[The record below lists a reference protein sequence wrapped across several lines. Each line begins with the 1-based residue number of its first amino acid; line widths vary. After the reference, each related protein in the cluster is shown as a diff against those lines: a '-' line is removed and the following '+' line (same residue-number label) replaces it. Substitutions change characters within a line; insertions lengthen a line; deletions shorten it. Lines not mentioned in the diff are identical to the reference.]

1 MANTD
6 SPFGLRPHNKLGS
19 TPNGNGLTPYKVQIN
34 GTAGSSSAIYQGD
47 MVIPLTNGL
56 VDVSAADGGSVAILG
71 VMAGCQYID
80 LSGKPIFTNQYPGT
94 SSLKSGT
101 EATVFVY
108 DDPHQVY
115 EIQCDASLTN
125 LVTATALIHSN
136 AEGTGF
142 GSETA
147 NGISSGEISV
157 ASAGATTATDNFRIV
172 GFKDVEG
179 IDYTSAG
186 VVALVKLNLPF
197 HTATTGL

>member
-19 TPNGNGLTPYKVQIN
+19 SPNGNGLTPYKVQIN

-47 MVIPLTNGL
+47 MVIPLANGL

-71 VMAGCQYID
+71 VMAGCQYTD
-80 LSGKPIFTNQYPGT
+80 LTGKPVFTNNYPGT

-125 LVTATALIHSN
+125 LVTATALIHGN

-147 NGISSGEISV
+147 NG
-157 ASAGATTATDNFRIV
+157 R
-172 GFKDVEG
+172 
-179 IDYTSAG
+179 
-186 VVALVKLNLPF
+186 
-197 HTATTGL
+197 

>member
-19 TPNGNGLTPYKVQIN
+19 SPNGNGLTAYKVQIP
-34 GTAGSSSAIYQGD
+34 GVAGSSSSIFQGD

-71 VMAGCQYID
+71 VMAGCQYTD
-80 LSGKPIFTNQYPGT
+80 LNGKPVFDNNYPGT

-108 DDPHQVY
+108 DDPFQVY
-115 EIQCDASLTN
+115 EVQCDASLTN
-125 LVTATALIHSN
+125 LATATALIHSN

-142 GSETA
+142 GSENA
-147 NGISSGEISV
+147 NGISAGEISV

-179 IDYTSAG
+179 IDYASAG

>member
-19 TPNGNGLTPYKVQIN
+19 TPNGNGLTSYKVQIN
-34 GTAGSSSAIYQGD
+34 GTAGSSSSIFQGD
-47 MVIPLTNGL
+47 MVIPLANGL

-71 VMAGCQYID
+71 VMAGCQYTD
-80 LSGKPIFTNQYPGT
+80 LTGKPVFDNSYPGT
-94 SSLKSGT
+94 ASLKSGT

-125 LVTATALIHSN
+125 LVTATALIHGN

-142 GSETA
+142 GSEQA

-157 ASAGATTATDNFRIV
+157 ASAGATTATDNFRVV

-179 IDYTSAG
+179 IDYASAG

>member
-19 TPNGNGLTPYKVQIN
+19 APNGNGLTAYKVQIP
-34 GTAGSSSAIYQGD
+34 GVAGSSSSIFQGD

-71 VMAGCQYID
+71 VMAGCQYTD
-80 LSGKPIFTNQYPGT
+80 LNGKPVFDNNYPGT

-108 DDPHQVY
+108 DDPFQVY
-115 EIQCDASLTN
+115 EVQCDASLTN
-125 LVTATALIHSN
+125 LATATALIHSN

-142 GSETA
+142 GSENA
-147 NGISSGEISV
+147 NGISAGEISV
-157 ASAGATTATDNFRIV
+157 ATAGATTATDNFRIV
-172 GFKDVEG
+172 GFKDVES
-179 IDYTSAG
+179 IDYASAG